1 MKLSPKFHEYLR
13 AMEDFLENFANVI
26 LTESCLQ
33 SSLKKI

>member
-13 AMEDFLENFANVI
+13 AAGNFLENIANII
-26 LTESCLQ
+26 LAELCWQ